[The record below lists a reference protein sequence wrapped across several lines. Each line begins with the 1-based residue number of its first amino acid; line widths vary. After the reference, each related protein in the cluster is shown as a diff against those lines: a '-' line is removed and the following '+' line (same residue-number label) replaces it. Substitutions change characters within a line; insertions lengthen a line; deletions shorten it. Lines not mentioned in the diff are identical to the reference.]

1 MGFVIAFVVT
11 VLIVPQVRAFC
22 LARGYVDMPNSR
34 KIHKDPIPRLGGVA
48 IWLGT
53 IISFFMIV
61 LFTKYPYGNGLSGIL
76 IGGSIIFLMG
86 LVDDIYDLPP
96 KYKLFIQFGAA
107 LIAVLLGVRIDELW
121 NPFGSVIH
129 LGIFA
134 IPITLIWIVGLS
146 NAMNFIDGVDGLA
159 GTVSAI
165 GAVSLAVL
173 AVSTVHPQPIA
184 ALLAVIL
191 AGAMIG
197 FLMFN
202 FNPAK
207 IFMGDSGALFTGF
220 TLASLSVVGLMK
232 TVTFSVF
239 LPIFIFAVPIL
250 DITYAVLRRILKG
263 KNPFKADS
271 EHIHHKLIHLGVSH
285 NNTVFVFVVTAVSAG
300 AIAAIFVHSQNLYF
314 TVIALL
320 LIFMAIVLR
329 ISNFFSVLDASQ
341 EHHYHE
347 PEIHSFHDIDRD

>member
-1 MGFVIAFVVT
+1 
-11 VLIVPQVRAFC
+11 
-22 LARGYVDMPNSR
+22 
-34 KIHKDPIPRLGGVA
+34 
-48 IWLGT
+48 
-53 IISFFMIV
+53 
-61 LFTKYPYGNGLSGIL
+61 
-76 IGGSIIFLMG
+76 MG

>member
-1 MGFVIAFVVT
+1 MAFIVT

-22 LARGYVDMPNSR
+22 LAKGYVDMPNAR
-34 KIHKDPIPRLGGVA
+34 KIHKEPIPRLGGVA

-53 IISFFMIV
+53 MISFFILVM
-61 LFTKYPYGNGLSGIL
+61 FTKYPYGNGLSGIL
-76 IGGSIIFLMG
+76 TGGSIIFLLG
-86 LVDDIYDLPP
+86 FVDDIYDLPP
-96 KYKLFIQFGAA
+96 KFKLFVQIGAA
-107 LIAVLLGVRIDELW
+107 LIAILLGVRIDELW
-121 NPFGSVIH
+121 NPFGSAIQ
-129 LGIFA
+129 LGILA
-134 IPITLIWIVGLS
+134 VPITLFWIVGLS

-165 GAVSLAVL
+165 GAVALAVL

-184 ALLAVIL
+184 ALLSVIL
-191 AGAMIG
+191 AGSMIG
-197 FLMFN
+197 FLLFN

-250 DITYAVLRRILKG
+250 DITYAVFRRLLKG

-285 NNTVFVFVVTAVSAG
+285 NNTVFVFVITAVSAG
-300 AIAAIFVHSQNLYF
+300 AIAAIFVNSQNLYF
-314 TVIALL
+314 SVIASL
-320 LIFMAIVLR
+320 LIFMAVVLR
-329 ISNFFSVLDASQ
+329 ISNFFSGADKAHEHENEFEHEHQQKDAVESNK
-341 EHHYHE
+341 
-347 PEIHSFHDIDRD
+347 